1 LIVERI
7 RPFHAKGII
16 CGHHARQVGVLAHV
30 FRRTTGTWIALQVYD
45 RPPYIDAVEA
55 GVYAVVCARFAANNV
70 ADLSNEVID
79 GLVAFW
85 NRVSFGNKLLNSAL
99 ISLAVAICGVLLSL
113 LNAFAL
119 GIGRIKG
126 TTILLVI
133 FLLGNFLP
141 QEALVYPLYYF
152 SKALRLYDTKLA
164 VILVFTVI
172 QSAFGTYLLTSV
184 FSEFPRELIEA
195 AVIDGSNRFQLL
207 TRIVLPLSIPSL
219 SVLFVFFFIWTW
231 NEFFLPLIL
240 LITSG
245 NQTVPIAIATL
256 QGQHNMDVTT
266 SSASALLGVLPCI
279 LFFILFQRTLTRGI
293 TAGSIK

>member
-1 LIVERI
+1 MLTI
-7 RPFHAKGII
+7 RPLINTINKYLSLI
-16 CGHHARQVGVLAHV
+16 LL
-30 FRRTTGTWIALQVYD
+30 IALVLIMLYPLAIIGLNAFKSPQDYASHGPLT
-45 RPPYIDAVEA
+45 PP
-55 GVYAVVCARFAANNV
+55 
-70 ADLSNEVID
+70 LSIYTD
-79 GLVAFW
+79 GLIAFW
-85 NRVSFGNKLLNSAL
+85 NRVSFGTKLLNSAL
-99 ISLAVAICGVLLSL
+99 ISSAVAVLAVLLSL

-119 GIGRIKG
+119 GIGRVKWA
-126 TTILLVI
+126 TLLLVL

-141 QEALVYPLYYF
+141 HEALVYPLYYF
-152 SKALRLYDTKLA
+152 AKALKLYDKQIA

-195 AVIDGSNRFQLL
+195 AVIDGSNKFQLL
-207 TRIVLPLSIPSL
+207 TRIVLPLSIPTL

-240 LITSG
+240 LVSSAH
-245 NQTVPIAIATL
+245 QTVPIAIATL

-266 SSASALLGVLPCI
+266 SSSSALLGVLPCI

>member
-1 LIVERI
+1 MLDIKRITQTTNKYLSLILLLLLTVI
-7 RPFHAKGII
+7 MLYPLAIVGIN
-16 CGHHARQVGVLAHV
+16 AFKSPQ
-30 FRRTTGTWIALQVYD
+30 D
-45 RPPYIDAVEA
+45 
-55 GVYAVVCARFAANNV
+55 YASHGPMS
-70 ADLSNEVID
+70 LPISLYTD
-79 GLVAFW
+79 GLVSFW
-85 NRVSFGNKLLNSAL
+85 KRISFGNKLINSAI
-99 ISLAVAICGVLLSL
+99 ISLSVAVLGVTLSL

-119 GIGRIKG
+119 GIGKVKG
-126 TTILLVI
+126 TTFFLVV

-152 SKALRLYDTKLA
+152 AKALHLYDTKLV
-164 VILVFTVI
+164 VILIFTVI

-195 AVIDGSNRFQLL
+195 AVLDGSNKFQLL
-207 TRIVLPLSIPSL
+207 TKIILPISMPTL

-231 NEFFLPLIL
+231 NEFFLPLIML
-240 LITSG
+240 VSSA

-266 SSASALLGVLPCI
+266 SSSSALLGVLPCI

>member
-1 LIVERI
+1 MLNTRRVTLVTNKYLSLILLIALVLI
-7 RPFHAKGII
+7 MLYPLGII
-16 CGHHARQVGVLAHV
+16 AINAFKSPQ
-30 FRRTTGTWIALQVYD
+30 D
-45 RPPYIDAVEA
+45 
-55 GVYAVVCARFAANNV
+55 YASHGPMSLPQSFYT
-70 ADLSNEVID
+70 D

-85 NRVSFGNKLLNSAL
+85 DRVSFGDKLINSAI
-99 ISLAVAICGVLLSL
+99 ISSSVAVLAVILSL

-119 GIGRIKG
+119 GIGRVRG
-126 TTILLVI
+126 TTVLLVL

-141 QEALVYPLYYF
+141 HEALVYPLYYF
-152 SKALRLYDTKLA
+152 AKALNLYNTQLA

-195 AVIDGSNRFQLL
+195 AVIDGTNKFQLL
-207 TRIVLPLSIPSL
+207 TRMVLPLSLPTL

-240 LITSG
+240 LVSSA

-266 SSASALLGVLPCI
+266 SSSSALLGILPAL
-279 LFFILFQRTLTRGI
+279 LFFLLFQRTLTRGI